1 MHSAITHGAKSG
13 GYTHL
18 GVQGATKRV
27 LRTERGCL
35 GLFTLWQRHGGDE
48 RQGGSKSVYS
58 AFSHSYHFVESGKK
72 RFYFA
77 SILILG
83 VIKQLRIL
91 GLIFYGPCI
100 GILMF

>member
-58 AFSHSYHFVESGKK
+58 AFSHKYYFVEPERK
-72 RFYFA
+72 RFYFT
-77 SILILG
+77 SILILWEFNH
-83 VIKQLRIL
+83 LRIFSV
-91 GLIFYGPCI
+91 IFYGPSV
-100 GILMF
+100 GISNF